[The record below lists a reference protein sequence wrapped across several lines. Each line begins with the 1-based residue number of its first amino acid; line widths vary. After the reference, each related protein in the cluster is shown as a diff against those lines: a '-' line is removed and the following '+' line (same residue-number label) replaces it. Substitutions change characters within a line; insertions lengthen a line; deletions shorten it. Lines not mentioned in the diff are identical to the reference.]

1 MSRSV
6 LGAAVPTRFSF
17 LTGAFSRGFGASAFG
32 VSALGAS
39 AFGASALGASALG
52 ASAFGASALG
62 ASTLGAST
70 LGASTLGASAFGAS
84 ALGASTLGAS
94 AFGASALG
102 ASALGASAFGAS
114 TFDSCFFAGSAGFF
128 PAGLLKRG
136 SFPVSFTHTLRIS
149 SISMGAFAFGTNTP
163 MLSRHFRTSALLT
176 FNCFAKLSTVIF
188 VTGCFPPFRHSNSS
202 L

>member
-70 LGASTLGASAFGAS
+70 FGASTLGASTLGASAFGAS
-84 ALGASTLGAS
+84 AL
-94 AFGASALG
+94 GASALG